1 MAFSK
6 HCRFVFKFV
15 TSGHFSKQSQTV
27 CYDGWAGVRK
37 AVTPHLLSLYRFLPP
52 FKNALHRSQVCVNI
66 RLPLLELKWFGYE
79 CICTRI
85 SIDTHTYIHIYI
97 YTYKY
102 VYSNMY
108 TYMYIC
114 IHIYTHMRGCATRPP
129 RRRLA
134 SGMQRRVFLS
144 KWVPVLPPV
153 ASPPHAFQLSEPL
166 SQTRRCSNVRS
177 WQQQRLPPRTLGSGR
192 GLPKAEALIHAGA
205 LRKSQPI
212 LA

>member
-37 AVTPHLLSLYRFLPP
+37 AVTPHLLSLSRFLPP

-97 YTYKY
+97 YTYIQICIYKY
-102 VYSNMY
+102 VYIYVYMY
-108 TYMYIC
+108 T
-114 IHIYTHMRGCATRPP
+114 HIYTHAWLRNQASKAAACFGNAASRFFVKVGSRTPTGRFSSSRFPTVGATVTNP
-129 RRRLA
+129 
-134 SGMQRRVFLS
+134 
-144 KWVPVLPPV
+144 
-153 ASPPHAFQLSEPL
+153 
-166 SQTRRCSNVRS
+166 
-177 WQQQRLPPRTLGSGR
+177 TL
-192 GLPKAEALIHAGA
+192 
-205 LRKSQPI
+205 
-212 LA
+212 

>member
-97 YTYKY
+97 YIYT
-102 VYSNMY
+102 NMY
-108 TYMYIC
+108 IQIC
-114 IHIYTHMRGCATRPP
+114 IHICIYVYTYIHTCVAAQPGLQGGGLLRECSVAFFCQSGFPYSHRSLLLLTLSNCRCHCHKPDVVATSGPGNSSGCLRA
-129 RRRLA
+129 RLEAAAA
-134 SGMQRRVFLS
+134 SQKQRR
-144 KWVPVLPPV
+144 
-153 ASPPHAFQLSEPL
+153 
-166 SQTRRCSNVRS
+166 
-177 WQQQRLPPRTLGSGR
+177 
-192 GLPKAEALIHAGA
+192 
-205 LRKSQPI
+205 
-212 LA
+212 